1 METIAKMLP
10 LLAGIGMFLY
20 GMNLMASS
28 IEKLAGAK
36 LEKTMER
43 FTDNRFKGL
52 ALGTGVTA
60 VIQSSAATSIT
71 MIGFVN
77 AGIMTLQQ
85 TIPVIWG
92 ANIGSTA
99 TSQILRLGDL
109 NGGGAFLSMLKPSS
123 FAPIII
129 VVGAFIMLLSKKR
142 KTKNVSNLLIGFGIL
157 FWGMTTMEETF
168 APLKDIPQ
176 FKEMFTS
183 FKNPFIGI
191 LAGLLLTAVIQS
203 SSASVGILQ
212 ALSASGSIT
221 VATAFP
227 ILLGQNIGKCVP
239 VVLASIGN
247 NKDAKRASMCYLLF
261 NVFSLLLFGVGVY
274 GLNAVFDLAAMDNV
288 VNRGDIATMHT
299 GINLVAALVLMPFVK
314 QYDKMLHWLIKDGG
328 DVKEKRTLD
337 CLDDA
342 FLKNPQVAMEQCRKV
357 LFDMC
362 SVVKENAAIVSDMVL
377 NGFNEK
383 TLADMRVGEEFL
395 DKSEAGINAY
405 MVNVTYHTMTEEDSH
420 LATEILQSVSDLER
434 IGDYCVNLSE
444 TAEYMFENK
453 SSFTPEAKA
462 EIEVLFD
469 AVRNVI
475 DLMVEAYKTNDLD
488 KIAFVEPMEEVID
501 DIVDRMKSNHI
512 MRLRNGA
519 CTADNGITFTE
530 ILTNTERI
538 SDHCSNIA
546 IYLMQKLTVNRSF
559 DRKVYQ
565 DELHKGVDPRYRRY
579 IDKYKREY
587 LDRIRC
593 VGEEGFE
600 EKARA

>member
-1 METIAKMLP
+1 METISKVLP

-20 GMNLMASS
+20 GMNLMASA

-36 LEKTMER
+36 LERTMER

-52 ALGTGVTA
+52 LLGTGVTA

-77 AGIMTLQQ
+77 AGIMTLAQ

-99 TSQILRLGDL
+99 TAQLLRLGDL
-109 NGGGAFLSMLKPSS
+109 SGGGVFLSMLKPSF

-129 VVGAFIMLLSKKR
+129 VVGAFLMLLSKKR
-142 KTKNVSNLLIGFGIL
+142 KTKNIANLLIGFGIL

-168 APLKDIPQ
+168 APLKNSPK
-176 FKEMFTS
+176 FHEMFVS
-183 FKNPFIGI
+183 FSNPFIGI
-191 LAGLLLTAVIQS
+191 IVGLLLTAVIQS
-203 SSASVGILQ
+203 SSATVGILQ

-221 VATAFP
+221 VATALP

-239 VVLASIGN
+239 VILASIGN
-247 NKDAKRASMCYLLF
+247 NKDAKRASMCYLFF
-261 NVFSLLLFGVGVY
+261 NVFSLVLFGFGVY
-274 GLNAVFDLAAMDNV
+274 GLDVVFDFAAMDNV
-288 VNRGDIATMHT
+288 VNRGNIATMHT
-299 GINLVAALVLMPFVK
+299 AINLIAALLLMPFVE
-314 QYDKMLHWLIKDGG
+314 QYDRMLHKIIKDGG

-362 SVVKENAAIVSDMVL
+362 NVVKENAVIVTDMVL
-377 NGFNEK
+377 NGYNEK
-383 TLADMRVGEEFL
+383 TLADLNVGEEFL
-395 DKSEAGINAY
+395 DRSEAGINAY

-434 IGDYCVNLSE
+434 IGDYCINLSE

-462 EIEVLFD
+462 ELEVLFD
-469 AVRNVI
+469 AIKNVI
-475 DLMVEAYKTNDLD
+475 DLTVAAYTSNDLER
-488 KIAFVEPMEEVID
+488 IAFVEPMEEVID

-512 MRLRNGA
+512 IRLRGGV
-519 CTADNGITFTE
+519 CTADDGITFTE

-546 IYLMQKLTVNRSF
+546 IYLMQKLTVNRAF
-559 DRKVYQ
+559 DRKLYQ
-565 DELHKGVDPRYRRY
+565 DELHKGVDPRYRKY
-579 IDKYKREY
+579 IDMYKKEY
-587 LDRIRC
+587 LDRIPC
-593 VGEEGFE
+593 LKIES
-600 EKARA
+600 

>member
-1 METIAKMLP
+1 METISKVLP

-20 GMNLMASS
+20 GMNLMASA

-36 LEKTMER
+36 LERTMER

-52 ALGTGVTA
+52 LLGTGVTA

-77 AGIMTLQQ
+77 AGIMTLAQ

-99 TSQILRLGDL
+99 TAQLLRLGDL
-109 NGGGAFLSMLKPSS
+109 SGGGVFLSMLKPSF

-129 VVGAFIMLLSKKR
+129 VVGAFLMLLSKKR
-142 KTKNVSNLLIGFGIL
+142 KTKNIANLLIGFGIL

-168 APLKDIPQ
+168 APLKDSPK
-176 FKEMFTS
+176 FHEMFVS
-183 FKNPFIGI
+183 FSNPFVGI
-191 LAGLLLTAVIQS
+191 IVGLLLTAVIQS
-203 SSASVGILQ
+203 SSATVGILQ
-212 ALSASGSIT
+212 ALSASGAIT
-221 VATAFP
+221 VATALP

-239 VVLASIGN
+239 VILASIGN
-247 NKDAKRASMCYLLF
+247 NKDAKRASMCYLFF
-261 NVFSLLLFGVGVY
+261 NVFSLILFGFGVY
-274 GLNAVFDLAAMDNV
+274 GLDAVFDFAAMDNV
-288 VNRGDIATMHT
+288 VSRGNIATMHT
-299 GINLVAALVLMPFVK
+299 AINLIAALLLMPFVE
-314 QYDKMLHWLIKDGG
+314 QYDRMLHKIIKDGG
-328 DVKEKRTLD
+328 DIKEKRTLD

-362 SVVKENAAIVSDMVL
+362 NVVKENAVIVTDMVL
-377 NGFNEK
+377 NGYNEK
-383 TLADMRVGEEFL
+383 TLVDLNVGEEFL
-395 DKSEAGINAY
+395 DRSEAGINAY

-434 IGDYCVNLSE
+434 IGDYCINLSE

-462 EIEVLFD
+462 ELEVLFD
-469 AVRNVI
+469 AIKNVI
-475 DLMVEAYKTNDLD
+475 DLTVAAYTSNDLER
-488 KIAFVEPMEEVID
+488 IAFVEPMEEVID
-501 DIVDRMKSNHI
+501 DIVDRMKNNHI
-512 MRLRNGA
+512 IRLRGGV
-519 CTADNGITFTE
+519 CTADDGITFTE

-546 IYLMQKLTVNRSF
+546 IYLMQKLTVNRAF
-559 DRKVYQ
+559 DRKLYQ
-565 DELHKGVDPRYRRY
+565 DELHKGVDPRYRKY
-579 IDKYKREY
+579 IDMYKTEY
-587 LDRIRC
+587 LDRIPC
-593 VGEEGFE
+593 LKIEN
-600 EKARA
+600 

>member
-1 METIAKMLP
+1 METISKMLP

-20 GMNLMASS
+20 GMNLMASA

-43 FTDNRFKGL
+43 FTDNRWKGL

-77 AGIMTLQQ
+77 AGIMTLAQ

-109 NGGGAFLSMLKPSS
+109 DGGGAFLSMLKPAS

-142 KTKNVSNLLIGFGIL
+142 RTKNISNLLIGFGIL

-168 APLKDIPQ
+168 APLKESARFQ
-176 FKEMFTS
+176 EMFIS
-183 FKNPFIGI
+183 FGNPFIGI
-191 LAGLLLTAVIQS
+191 MIGLLLTAVIQS

-247 NKDAKRASMCYLLF
+247 NKDAKRASLCYVLF
-261 NVFSLLLFGVGVY
+261 NVFSLILFGAGVY
-274 GLNAVFDLAAMDNV
+274 GLNAVFHFEAMDNV

-299 GINLVAALVLMPFVK
+299 GINLIAALVLMPFVK
-314 QYDKMLHWLIKDGG
+314 QYDKLLHKIIRDGE

-377 NGFNEK
+377 NGYNEK
-383 TLADMRVGEEFL
+383 TLVDLKAGEEFL

-420 LATEILQSVSDLER
+420 LATEILQSVSDFER
-434 IGDYCVNLSE
+434 IGDYCINLSE

-453 SSFTPEAKA
+453 SSFTADAQQEM
-462 EIEVLFD
+462 EVLFD
-469 AVRNVI
+469 AIRNVI
-475 DLMVEAYKTNDLD
+475 DLTVEAYKSNDPD
-488 KIAFVEPMEEVID
+488 RIAYVEPMEEVID

-512 MRLRNGA
+512 MRLRKGV

-546 IYLMQKLTVNRSF
+546 IYLMQKLTVHENF
-559 DRKVYQ
+559 DRRVYQ
-565 DELHKGVDPRYRRY
+565 EELHKGRDPRYRQY
-579 IDKYKREY
+579 IEMYKKEY
-587 LDRIRC
+587 LDRIAVVPRT
-593 VGEEGFE
+593 
-600 EKARA
+600 

>member
-1 METIAKMLP
+1 METISKVLP

-20 GMNLMASS
+20 GMNLMASA

-36 LEKTMER
+36 LERTMER

-52 ALGTGVTA
+52 LLGTGVTA
-60 VIQSSAATSIT
+60 IIQSSAATSIT

-77 AGIMTLQQ
+77 AGIMTLAQ

-99 TSQILRLGDL
+99 TAQLLRLGDL
-109 NGGGAFLSMLKPSS
+109 NGGGVFLSMLKPSS
-123 FAPIII
+123 FAPVII
-129 VVGAFIMLLSKKR
+129 VVGAFIILLCKKR
-142 KTKNVSNLLIGFGIL
+142 RTKNIANLLIGFGIL

-168 APLKDIPQ
+168 APLKDSAKFQ
-176 FKEMFTS
+176 EMFTS
-183 FKNPFIGI
+183 FSNPFVGI
-191 LAGLLLTAVIQS
+191 FVGLLLTAVIQS
-203 SSASVGILQ
+203 SSATVGILQ

-221 VATAFP
+221 VATALP

-239 VVLASIGN
+239 VILASIGN
-247 NKDAKRASMCYLLF
+247 NKDAKRASLCYLLF
-261 NVFSLLLFGVGVY
+261 NVFSLLLFGIGVY
-274 GLNAVFDLAAMDNV
+274 GLDVIFDFAAMDNV
-288 VNRGDIATMHT
+288 VNRGNIATMHT
-299 GINLVAALVLMPFVK
+299 AINLIAALLLMPFVR
-314 QYDKMLHWLIKDGG
+314 QYDRMLHRLIKDGG

-362 SVVKENAAIVSDMVL
+362 NVVKENAAIVTDMVL
-377 NGFNEK
+377 NGYNEK
-383 TLADMRVGEEFL
+383 TLLNLNAGEDFL

-420 LATEILQSVSDLER
+420 LATEILQSVSDFER
-434 IGDYCVNLSE
+434 IGDYCINLSE

-462 EIEVLFD
+462 ELEVLFD
-469 AVRNVI
+469 AIRNVI
-475 DLMVEAYKTNDLD
+475 DLTVAAYTSNDLER
-488 KIAFVEPMEEVID
+488 IAFVEPMEEVID

-512 MRLRNGA
+512 IRLRNGV
-519 CTADNGITFTE
+519 CTADDGITFTE

-546 IYLMQKLTVNRSF
+546 IYLMQKLTVNRAF
-559 DRKVYQ
+559 DRKLYQ
-565 DELHKGVDPRYRRY
+565 DELHKGVDPRYRKY
-579 IDKYKREY
+579 IDMYKKEY
-587 LDRIRC
+587 LDRIPC
-593 VGEEGFE
+593 LKIEN
-600 EKARA
+600 

>member
-1 METIAKMLP
+1 METISKVLP

-36 LEKTMER
+36 LERTMER
-43 FTDNRFKGL
+43 FTDNRWKGL
-52 ALGTGVTA
+52 LLGTGVTA
-60 VIQSSAATSIT
+60 IIQSSAATSIT

-77 AGIMTLQQ
+77 AGIMTLAQ

-99 TSQILRLGDL
+99 TAQLLRLGDL
-109 NGGGAFLSMLKPSS
+109 SGGGVFLSMLKPSS
-123 FAPIII
+123 FAPVII

-142 KTKNVSNLLIGFGIL
+142 KPKNIANLLIGFGIL
-157 FWGMTTMEETF
+157 FWGMTTMEGTF
-168 APLKDIPQ
+168 APLKDSAQ
-176 FKEMFTS
+176 FKEMFIS
-183 FKNPFIGI
+183 FSNPLIGI
-191 LAGLLLTAVIQS
+191 LVGFLLTAVIQS
-203 SSASVGILQ
+203 SSATVGILQ
-212 ALSASGSIT
+212 ALSASGTIT
-221 VATAFP
+221 VATALP

-247 NKDAKRASMCYLLF
+247 NRDAKRASMCYFLF
-261 NVFSLLLFGVGVY
+261 NVFSLFLFGIGVY
-274 GLNAVFDLAAMDNV
+274 GLDAILDFAAMDNV
-288 VNRGDIATMHT
+288 VNRGNIATMHT
-299 GINLVAALVLMPFVK
+299 GINLIAALILMPFVK
-314 QYDKMLHWLIKDGG
+314 QYDRLLHKLIKDSG
-328 DVKEKRTLD
+328 DVKEKLTLD

-362 SVVKENAAIVSDMVL
+362 TVVKENVAIVSDMVL
-377 NGFNEK
+377 NGYNEK
-383 TLADMRVGEEFL
+383 TLMDMKVGEEFL

-453 SSFTPEAKA
+453 SSFTPEAKE
-462 EIEVLFD
+462 EIKVLFD
-469 AVRNVI
+469 AVKNVI
-475 DLMVEAYKTNDLD
+475 DLMVEAYKSNDPER
-488 KIAFVEPMEEVID
+488 IAYVEPMEEVID

-512 MRLRNGA
+512 MRLRNGI

-546 IYLMQKLTVNRSF
+546 IYLMQKLTVNKSF
-559 DRKVYQ
+559 DRKKYQ
-565 DELHKGVDPRYRRY
+565 DELHKGVDPRYRKY
-579 IDKYKREY
+579 IDMYKKEY
-587 LDRIRC
+587 LDRIQCEKGVR
-593 VGEEGFE
+593 EAEGM
-600 EKARA
+600 